1 MVGGDEASDRSSAR
15 APLGTRWLREGTGV
29 STVEVFFDLAFVF
42 AFIQVTALMGDD
54 FTGHGMLN
62 AMLVLALLW
71 WTWSVYTWLGN
82 TLQARTGL
90 IRIALLAVAMITF
103 VMAVAARQAFTD
115 LPGAAISGPLVFV
128 ACFVVVRLV
137 HLALRWHAV
146 PGTGPRIVLRVAV
159 PLFVA
164 SVLLSAAA
172 IVPQRLFHDPGMV
185 KGSQT
190 GLWMLAIAIDYGC
203 SLLMRS
209 WGWQVVSVRHWAE
222 RHGLIVLV
230 AFGESLI
237 AVGLISSRVPMTWG
251 LVAAS
256 AFAVVIAAALG
267 WTYFDVVAIAA
278 ERTLIVKPVQRRL
291 AAARDAYTYLHLP
304 MIAGIMLLALGLEKV
319 VAIIEHNEL
328 HRASVPLAG
337 LGLYALYGGVS
348 LFLLSHVGFQLRMT
362 RLVRRIIWS
371 RLTTAALLAGIIP
384 IANQFPA
391 VAALG
396 LLATICV
403 GMVITEVI
411 LAGGQRKELR
421 EAALTG
427 SLWSER
433 PTRP

>member
-1 MVGGDEASDRSSAR
+1 M
-15 APLGTRWLREGTGV
+15 

-42 AFIQVTALMGDD
+42 AFIQVTALMSDD

-62 AMLVLALLW
+62 AMLVLTLLW

-82 TLQARTGL
+82 NLQARAGL
-90 IRIALLAVAMITF
+90 VRIAMLVAAMITF
-103 VMAVAARQAFTD
+103 VMAVVARQAFTD

-128 ACFVVVRLV
+128 ACFVAIRLV

-146 PGTGPRIVLRVAV
+146 PGTRPRIALLIAV
-159 PLFVA
+159 PVFIASILLF
-164 SVLLSAAA
+164 AAA
-172 IVPQRLFHDPGMV
+172 VVPQRLFHDAGMV

-190 GLWMLAIAIDYGC
+190 GLWTLAIAIDYGS
-203 SLLMRS
+203 SLLMQS
-209 WGWQVVSVRHWAE
+209 WGWHVVSVRHWAE

-237 AVGLISSRVPMTWG
+237 AVGLTSSRVPMSG
-251 LVAAS
+251 PLVAAT

-278 ERTLIVKPVQRRL
+278 ERTLILKPVQRRL

-304 MIAGIMLLALGLEKV
+304 MVAGIMLLAFGLGKV
-319 VAIIEHNEL
+319 AAIIQHNEL
-328 HRASVPLAG
+328 HHASVPLVG

-348 LFLLSHVGFQLRMT
+348 LFLLSHVGFQLRIT
-362 RLVRRIIWS
+362 RLVRRTIWP
-371 RLTTAALLAGIIP
+371 RLIAAALLAGIIP
-384 IANQFPA
+384 IANQLPA

-396 LLATICV
+396 LLAAICI
-403 GMVITEVI
+403 GLVITEVI

-427 SLWSER
+427 SLWPER
-433 PTRP
+433 PTPP

>member
-1 MVGGDEASDRSSAR
+1 M
-15 APLGTRWLREGTGV
+15 
-29 STVEVFFDLAFVF
+29 STVEVFVDLAFAF
-42 AFIQVTALMGDD
+42 AFIQVTALMSDD
-54 FTGHGMLN
+54 FTSHGMLN
-62 AMLVLALLW
+62 AMLVLTLLW
-71 WTWSVYTWLGN
+71 WTWSVYAWLGN
-82 TLQARTGL
+82 NLQARTGL

-103 VMAVAARQAFTD
+103 VMAVVARQAFTD

-128 ACFVVVRLV
+128 ACFVVIRLV

-146 PGTGPRIVLRVAV
+146 PGTRPHTALLVAAPV
-159 PLFVA
+159 FIASILLF
-164 SVLLSAAA
+164 AAA

-190 GLWMLAIAIDYGC
+190 GLWVLAIGIDYGH

-209 WGWQVVSVRHWAE
+209 WGWHVVSARHWAE

-237 AVGLISSRVPMTWG
+237 AVGLTSSRVPMSG
-251 LVAAS
+251 PLVAAT
-256 AFAVVIAAALG
+256 AFAVVIAAALA

-278 ERTLIVKPVQRRL
+278 EHTLILKPVQRRL

-304 MIAGIMLLALGLEKV
+304 MIAGIMLLALGLAKV
-319 VAIIEHNEL
+319 VAIIQHNEL

-348 LFLLSHVGFQLRMT
+348 LFLLSHVGFQLRIT
-362 RLVRRIIWS
+362 RLFRRTIWP
-371 RLTTAALLAGIIP
+371 RLIAAALLAGIIP
-384 IANQFPA
+384 IANRFPA

-396 LLATICV
+396 LLAAICV
-403 GMVITEVI
+403 GLVITEVI

-421 EAALTG
+421 EAAVAGT
-427 SLWSER
+427 LWPKR